1 MRLIRGRRVL
11 RPLLVALL
19 PLHAAAADQA
29 ADFAERAIQLDQAVQ
44 ALKDEVVELTVEA
57 QSIENTVLVP
67 EHLRVSVYL
76 RVDVAGLLLDE
87 VNIAID
93 ERAEESYRYD
103 DKDARALLS
112 EQALQRVLRVTV
124 GEGAH
129 RIRLRYRGHYADDTE
144 LDPPV
149 VGTYEAIFDKDPE
162 ETELEF
168 TISRASRFGDE
179 LRTSM
184 KQWRRLP

>member
-1 MRLIRGRRVL
+1 MRLIRGRRAL
-11 RPLLVALL
+11 RPLVVALL

-29 ADFAERAIQLDQAVQ
+29 ADITERAIRLDQTVQ

-57 QSIENTVLVP
+57 QSIENAVLVP

-87 VNIAID
+87 VSIAID
-93 ERAEESYRYD
+93 DRAEESYRYD
-103 DKDARALLS
+103 EKDSRALLS
-112 EQALQRVLRVTV
+112 EQAVQRVLRATV

-129 RIRLRYRGHYADDTE
+129 RIRLHYRGHYADDTE
-144 LDPPV
+144 LDPPIE
-149 VGTYEAIFDKDPE
+149 GTYEAIFDKHPE